1 LQKSAHG
8 AGVYINFGLAF
19 LTGRRRRYPRDY
31 KCAVYG
37 RNPALSADEFA
48 QFQEFLDDVAAL
60 LKRPF
65 ECDQVTRAV
74 RKQLATLLAW
84 SDQQVLVRRVMAGK
98 PLDMIIDRPALGL
111 PP

>member
-1 LQKSAHG
+1 MSVSEYASFTDLIGKLLSAEGFERRGKAYWYRFEHRVVIVVNLQKSAHG

-48 QFQEFLDDVAAL
+48 QF
-60 LKRPF
+60 
-65 ECDQVTRAV
+65 
-74 RKQLATLLAW
+74 
-84 SDQQVLVRRVMAGK
+84 
-98 PLDMIIDRPALGL
+98 
-111 PP
+111 